1 MFPKA
6 RFRSDRF
13 TSDLTH
19 TLASHG
25 LWRGHH
31 AVGCPCLLNSSLCLF
46 AVVSSDK
53 CASRHV
59 VANCS
64 ILDGSLH
71 PLTASCVRIRSC
83 LYSMRLSSIHYPKL
97 PLSNHNHAPSTAP
110 TAPTILSPIR
120 RTQTPYIR
128 GSVRVVTITGSL
140 CGPTAQGVKDILSQG
155 TRRSVTELITS
166 ALRHASR

>member
-71 PLTASCVRIRSC
+71 PLTASCVRIRIC

-97 PLSNHNHAPSTAP
+97 PLSNHNHAPVLRRLLPLSCLQFAVHKPHTSEDLFG
-110 TAPTILSPIR
+110 LSP
-120 RTQTPYIR
+120 
-128 GSVRVVTITGSL
+128 
-140 CGPTAQGVKDILSQG
+140 SQEAYVDQLPKVWK
-155 TRRSVTELITS
+155 TY
-166 ALRHASR
+166 